1 MALIS
6 TASRVTI
13 PALVISTSSKVTS
26 YHVASSPSVSAAVVT
41 KVADNEGGSSSSW
54 SCVLP
59 VLAVAGAGYLGYRLY
74 KRWSLERAAKKEI
87 ALFDKSDAL
96 VSDGNVL
103 VVQAA
108 GRSVTTRKR
117 CRKYAADAYALQ
129 AYLKFGRRQKSEANV
144 LVTRKYI
151 SDLLIET
158 PDMRTRDKIEI
169 MDKAVFLS
177 FLPSKTHQE
186 CAAFETTFAYANRVL
201 GKWEDL

>member
-6 TASRVTI
+6 TVSRVTV
-13 PALVISTSSKVTS
+13 PALVISTSSKITA
-26 YHVASSPSVSAAVVT
+26 YHAASSPCVSAIVVT

-54 SCVLP
+54 SRVLP
-59 VLAVAGAGYLGYRLY
+59 VLAVAGAGYLGYKLY

-87 ALFDKSDAL
+87 ALFDKSDVQVTEGNEVVVEAL
-96 VSDGNVL
+96 GMS
-103 VVQAA
+103 
-108 GRSVTTRKR
+108 TTLRKR
-117 CRKYAADAYALQ
+117 CRKHAADAYALQ

-186 CAAFETTFAYANRVL
+186 CAAYETTFAYARRVL